1 MFSVAFF
8 DSGKEEGK
16 MYRPNKTLFMGMA
29 FALVLFFGTAQI
41 WAQPLGLMSQQPQKT
56 PHKGTLRSDNGR
68 FVFGQISDSSK
79 DQFMLDTQTGRLWR
93 ISETGRVGLFL
104 QTVPYKSADG
114 EYRDL
119 PASSLKPRKKP
130 EKSR

>member
-1 MFSVAFF
+1 MCRPKRIFFIGTTVMVAFF
-8 DSGKEEGK
+8 
-16 MYRPNKTLFMGMA
+16 
-29 FALVLFFGTAQI
+29 FASAPI
-41 WAQPLGLMSQQPQKT
+41 WAQPLGLLSQDQQKT

-93 ISETGRVGLFL
+93 ISETGRIGLFL
-104 QTVPYKSADG
+104 QTVPYKSSDG
-114 EYRDL
+114 DYEDL

-130 EKSR
+130 EKDK